1 MVIARRRLKRLRLP
15 ASASSLSVTRFDSG
29 TRSPLRARTRI
40 EARSAGSARP
50 ARPACTSTS
59 YSSPS
64 CTKVVTWRLPIIVS
78 SARPMS
84 VTLTPRSEA
93 RAVDLHAHLRAG
105 FLVVRIDREEAGV
118 GLIGLAHDVAPLAD
132 L

>member
-1 MVIARRRLKRLRLP
+1 MLGA
-15 ASASSLSVTRFDSG
+15 TRFDRG
-29 TRSPLRARTRI
+29 TSWPLRGSTRF

-93 RAVDLHAHLRAG
+93 RAVDLHAHLRPG
-105 FLVVRIDREEAGV
+105 FLVIRVDREEAGL
-118 GLIGLAHDVAPLAD
+118 GLHALHHDVAPLRSEEH
-132 L
+132 